1 MSVSLLACPAR
12 LCDKA
17 LSTLRLRKPRLWE
30 VGGGAKGE
38 GRRKIEGKEERG
50 EEEREGR
57 REKKREGERER
68 PPHQNTVRLLV
79 AGTAIGHPASL

>member
-30 VGGGAKGE
+30 VRKGGEMGE

-57 REKKREGERER
+57 WEKKREGERER
-68 PPHQNTVRLLV
+68 PPSEHC
-79 AGTAIGHPASL
+79 